1 MQQDDTDTDAEGSI
15 DSVDEFLS
23 SLPSPSVSQK
33 RKALD
38 CVIDVST
45 NVEASLMAEI
55 SPSYYYTSTASTS
68 SSTSDVV
75 TKMRRKG
82 DELRDQ
88 VITSKG
94 SIVEA
99 RTLRMHQRQ
108 SPKGPKSDEQKLDRL
123 RKILNKD
130 GVLKPKEFD
139 WNEIDSS
146 FAQNFHQLK
155 DAIFSPVCEPLNLKD
170 VGQVRYHYPY
180 FTL

>member
-23 SLPSPSVSQK
+23 SLPSPSS
-33 RKALD
+33 
-38 CVIDVST
+38 
-45 NVEASLMAEI
+45 
-55 SPSYYYTSTASTS
+55 YYTSAASTS
-68 SSTSDVV
+68 SDVV
-75 TKMRRKG
+75 TKKRRV
-82 DELRDQ
+82 ELGDQ

-94 SIVEA
+94 PFLEA
-99 RTLRMHQRQ
+99 RTSRMHQRQ
-108 SPKGPKSDEQKLDRL
+108 SPNGPKTDEQKLDRL

-139 WNEIDSS
+139 WNEVDSS
-146 FAQNFHQLK
+146 FAQYFHQLK